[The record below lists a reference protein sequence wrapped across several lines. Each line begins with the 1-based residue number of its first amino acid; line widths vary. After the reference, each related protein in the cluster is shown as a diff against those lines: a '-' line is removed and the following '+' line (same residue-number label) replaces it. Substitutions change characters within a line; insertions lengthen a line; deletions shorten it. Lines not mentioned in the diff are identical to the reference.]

1 MVLLSISF
9 ENMHQILRNLYDTM
23 TKLCHPMMDMA
34 MALAALG
41 ALFYIAYRVWQSLSR
56 AEPIDVFSMLRPF
69 VLGMCILFFDVM
81 EHIIPYKIE
90 VTFGKTVHILF
101 PSEVRYVDLGSNNII
116 AGKADGVE
124 NVVRVKAAV
133 KEFPGETNFS
143 VITGDGSFFSFNV
156 VYKEEP
162 STLNINMDQWMNPDE
177 GEKKGGSSIRVTELG
192 EEDPTVIASVMYTI
206 HRLDRRD
213 VKHIGCRQFGM
224 QALLKGIYVH
234 KDLIFFHVSLT
245 NNSNVPFDVDFVR
258 FKIVDKKIAKR
269 TAQQETYIEPVR
281 TLNALTRIEGK
292 STGRIVYAFPKIVI
306 PDDKLLEVEI
316 YEKGGGRHQ
325 RFYIENSDL
334 VDARIV
340 NELIGE

>member
-1 MVLLSISF
+1 MKIVIAFLMAVLASVSGF
-9 ENMHQILRNLYDTM
+9 SQEERPVNPVRILT
-23 TKLCHPMMDMA
+23 A
-34 MALAALG
+34 G
-41 ALFYIAYRVWQSLSR
+41 Q
-56 AEPIDVFSMLRPF
+56 
-69 VLGMCILFFDVM
+69 
-81 EHIIPYKIE
+81 HIIPYKIE
-90 VTFGKTVHILF
+90 VTFSKTVHILF
-101 PSEVRYVDLGSNNII
+101 PAEVRYVDLGSNNII

-162 STLNINMDQWMNPDE
+162 STLNINMDQWINPDE
-177 GEKKGGSSIRVTELG
+177 GGKKGGSSIRVTELG

-213 VKHIGCRQFGM
+213 VKHIGCRQFGI

-234 KDLIFFHVSLT
+234 KDLLFFHVSLT
-245 NNSNVPFDVDFVR
+245 NNSHVPFDVDFVR

-292 STGRIVYAFPKIVI
+292 STGRIVYAFPKIII

-316 YEKGGGRHQ
+316 YEKAGGRHQ
-325 RFYIENSDL
+325 RFYVENSGL
-334 VDARIV
+334 VDARV
-340 NELIGE
+340 MNELIKE